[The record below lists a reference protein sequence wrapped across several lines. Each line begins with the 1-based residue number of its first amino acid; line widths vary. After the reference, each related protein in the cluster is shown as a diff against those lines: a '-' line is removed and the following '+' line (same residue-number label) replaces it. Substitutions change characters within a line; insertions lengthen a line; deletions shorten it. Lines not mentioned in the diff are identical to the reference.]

1 MSTSILFSDTPEHF
15 YQQLKECIQQTIKD
29 EITALKQN
37 NTEVFLK
44 KDEVCKMLKVSK
56 PTVDTHVEH
65 GYYKK
70 HYIGSRV
77 FYNKQE
83 ILDYLTKSKRL
94 ILSRD

>member
-15 YQQLKECIQQTIKD
+15 YQQLKECIQQTIKE
-29 EITALKQN
+29 EITALKQD
-37 NTEVFLK
+37 NTEVYLK

-56 PTVDTHVEH
+56 PTVDSHVEH

-83 ILDYLTKSKRL
+83 ILDYLTRSKRL
-94 ILSRD
+94 F

>member
-15 YQQLKECIQQTIKD
+15 YQQLKECIQQTIKE

-37 NTEVFLK
+37 NIEVFLK

-56 PTVDTHVEH
+56 PTIDSHVEH

-83 ILDYLTKSKRL
+83 ILDYLAKSKRL